1 MMRRFAAALAVFV
14 LAAAPVSA
22 AEGIDGVWKTPKG
35 SHAQI
40 YGCGGARCV
49 KLIDG
54 PFKGQV
60 LSSDM
65 ADDGSGSW
73 SGSLL
78 NPEDG
83 KTYSGYATLA
93 GGALKLKG
101 CALKIFCKSQTWQ
114 RVK

>member
-1 MMRRFAAALAVFV
+1 MKTVSMWVAAMLMAATVPAFAD
-14 LAAAPVSA
+14 
-22 AEGIDGVWKTPKG
+22 GIDGVWKTPKG
-35 SHAQI
+35 SNAQI

-54 PFKGQV
+54 PYKGKV

-65 ADDGSGSW
+65 TDDGSGTW

-83 KTYSGYATLA
+83 RTYSGYASVA
-93 GGALKLKG
+93 GGSLKLKG
-101 CALKIFCKSQTWQ
+101 CALKIFCKSQVWT

>member
-1 MMRRFAAALAVFV
+1 MKRLFVLMASAALI
-14 LAAAPVSA
+14 AAAPAA

-35 SHAQI
+35 SNAQI

-54 PFKGQV
+54 PFKGKV

-65 ADDGSGSW
+65 ADDGSGSF
-73 SGSLL
+73 SGSIL

-83 KTYSGYATLA
+83 RTYSGYATVS
-93 GGALKLKG
+93 GGSLKLKG
-101 CALKIFCKSQTWQ
+101 CALKIFCKSQVWT